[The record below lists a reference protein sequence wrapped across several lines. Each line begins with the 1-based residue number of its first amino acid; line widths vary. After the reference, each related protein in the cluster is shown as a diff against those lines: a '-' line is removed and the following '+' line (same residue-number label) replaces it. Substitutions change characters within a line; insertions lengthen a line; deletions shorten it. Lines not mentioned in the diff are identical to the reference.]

1 MYQRKIKLIIILL
14 LIFIPIFFI
23 KNYQTNID
31 IFSLKDLQYDDY
43 KNIKS
48 SSSAEEYYIFDWAKE
63 IGTYHGGVAI
73 DSENNVYFGGDK
85 GQNYYIEKF
94 YENGTSIWSRTI
106 NIILIDWGKDI
117 VVDSED
123 NVYITGWCTASQT
136 EGGGYIV
143 TRKYNST
150 GDFQWDRTFGTDGRA
165 FDITVDNDNNV
176 YIVGYTA
183 EFGASS
189 QDKDTVIIKYDSSGI
204 LEWYRRS
211 HISGNDCGYGVA
223 FNSFNS
229 MIYITGESSGDI
241 ILLMYNKNGVLILS
255 NQWDNGGS
263 ESVCDICVNP
273 SLGNVFIVGS
283 LGYTCVIFDSM
294 CNNIL
299 NISGPSQNA
308 ITLDSIGNLFVSRSE
323 LQDIFFSKY
332 SFNGEKLWEILAPPI
347 NGYDWP
353 IRMVRDLK
361 NNIYMSVFYWGFYK
375 FCIDRIAPQININ
388 SPNPYEVFG
397 KIRPD
402 FDLEINDPNLQSI
415 WYSLINDSISTDNY
429 TWEGQMH
436 QKVWEQVGNGNIT
449 INFYANDS
457 NGNLGFN
464 HTTITK
470 DLNLNFYWN
479 LTQNPIYID
488 DSTFEYSW
496 AKVERDNAWCY
507 GSGTIEDPY
516 MLENIFIDGR
526 GSGNCILIQNSE
538 RPFGIKNCT
547 LIKAGSGYWDAG
559 IKLSNTSNGIIEN
572 CTCLGNGYYGIYLE
586 LQSNNNSIIYSNFE
600 DNNCGIHMRYS
611 HFNEFSNNHLSNNNN
626 KGIFLRSCHNQTITR
641 NTVKDSYEGLFIDR
655 CYDSIASSNT
665 FDTCSAGVKVEYFYN
680 NEIIHN
686 IISNCSWCGLYLYN
700 TDNNTVE
707 NNLISKNKYGIIID
721 TYQIQENNIIKGNLI
736 SYNEDYGI
744 FIKDKNC
751 KNNLIYNNSF
761 IGNTI
766 NAFDKGTNNIWNNG
780 ILGNYWDDY
789 NGKDKNDDGIG
800 DIPHIFEENSQ
811 DNNPIWW
818 DGPKIL
824 IKKPIDNQTIGI
836 DSPEFEVI
844 IEEGI
849 ADSLWYTLNNESTK
863 YMFTSNG
870 SINQAIWETFDN
882 ESFITIK
889 FFVNDSKGLSNFN
902 TVCVIKII
910 TSQTPNPPSPDPP
923 PPDENSEISSI
934 LGFNIFFLVCLL
946 ILIPMIIIR
955 IRKRILQIK

>member
-1 MYQRKIKLIIILL
+1 MYKRKIQLIIILL
-14 LIFIPIFFI
+14 LLFIPIFFV
-23 KNYQTNID
+23 KNYQTNSGIYS
-31 IFSLKDLQYDDY
+31 IKDDRYDEN
-43 KNIKS
+43 KKIKS
-48 SSSAEEYYIFDWAKE
+48 SSSTEEYYLFDWAKE

-94 YENGTSIWSRTI
+94 DENGTSIWSRTI

-123 NVYITGWCTASQT
+123 NVYITGWCTAYQT

-165 FDITVDNDNNV
+165 FDITVDNENNV

-183 EFGASS
+183 EFGASF

-211 HISGNDCGYGVA
+211 HISGYDCGYGVA
-223 FNSFNS
+223 FNPFNS
-229 MIYITGESSGDI
+229 MIYITGESSGDM
-241 ILLMYNKNGVLILS
+241 ILLMYNKNGDLVLS
-255 NQWDNGGS
+255 NRWDNGGS
-263 ESVCDICVNP
+263 ESGCDICVNP
-273 SLGNVFIVGS
+273 SIGDVFIVGH

-332 SFNGEKLWEILAPPI
+332 SFNGEKLWELLTPPL

-353 IRMVRDLK
+353 IRMVRDLE
-361 NNIYMSVFYWGFYK
+361 NNIYISVSYWGFYK

-402 FDLEINDPNLQSI
+402 FNLEINDPNLQSI

-470 DLNLNFYWN
+470 DLNQYFYWN

-507 GSGTIEDPY
+507 GSGTTEDPY
-516 MLENIFIDGR
+516 MLYNIFLDGR
-526 GSGNCILIQNSE
+526 GSGNCILIKNSE
-538 RPFGIKNCT
+538 RSFGIKNCT
-547 LIKAGSGYWDAG
+547 LTKAGSGYWDAG
-559 IKLSNTSNGIIEN
+559 IRLSNASNGIIEN
-572 CTCLGNGYYGIYLE
+572 CSCLDNGYNGIYLD
-586 LQSNNNSIIYSNFE
+586 LQSNNNSIIYSNIE
-600 DNNCGIHMRYS
+600 NNNDCGIYMEYS
-611 HFNEFSNNHLSNNNN
+611 NYNEISNNHISNNGY
-626 KGIFLRSCHNQTITR
+626 GIKLKRCHNQTLTR
-641 NTVKDSYEGLFIDR
+641 NNVKNCDSGLFLESFYYSMIS
-655 CYDSIASSNT
+655 YNT
-665 FDTCSAGVKVEYFYN
+665 IDTCSTGIYTDYVYN
-680 NEIIHN
+680 NDIIHN
-686 IISNCSWCGLYLYN
+686 VILNCSGSGLFLDDA
-700 TDNNTVE
+700 DNNNVE
-707 NNLISKNKYGIIID
+707 NNLISKNKNGIAIN
-721 TYQIQENNIIKGNLI
+721 TYQIHGNNIIKGNLI
-736 SYNEDYGI
+736 SYNDDYGI
-744 FIKDKNC
+744 FIAKRDC
-751 KNNLIYNNSF
+751 ENNLIYNNSF
-761 IGNTI
+761 IGNAI
-766 NAFDKGTNNIWNNG
+766 NGFDKGTNNIWNNG
-780 ILGNYWDDY
+780 FLGNFWDDY
-789 NGKDKNDDGIG
+789 NGNDENDDGIG
-800 DIPHIFEENSQ
+800 DIPYIIEDNSI
-811 DNNPIWW
+811 DDNPIWW

-824 IKKPIDNQTIGI
+824 IKSPIENQLIGI
-836 DSPEFEVI
+836 VSPEFEVI
-844 IEEGI
+844 IEEGV
-849 ADSLWYTLNNESTK
+849 ADSLWYILNNESTK
-863 YMFTSNG
+863 YVFTSNG
-870 SINQAIWETFDN
+870 SINQAIWETFGN
-882 ESFITIK
+882 ESFITIT
-889 FFVNDSKGLSNFN
+889 FFVNDSKGLSNFDIV
-902 TVCVIKII
+902 TIIKII
-910 TSQTPNPPSPDPP
+910 TSQTPDPPPPDPP
-923 PPDENSEISSI
+923 PPDEISSI
-934 LGFNIFFLVCLL
+934 LGYLMSFF
-946 ILIPMIIIR
+946 
-955 IRKRILQIK
+955 